1 MKLAAWHR
9 SLLHMMQTADT
20 KPTASLDHIELFAT
34 LPAEERQRLV
44 DHCIWHRLA
53 PNHLLIDGDLASPHG
68 VFVLTEGIVQLSQR
82 DSKWDTVPVGWL
94 SAPTCFGEFAAIMS
108 CPGATSVRT
117 VTACEVG
124 ELSEETFNQLLN
136 EYPSF
141 SLRLLKK
148 VVSIVRALDD
158 DVVRLHLADSILAAA
173 HRKALLRTI

>member
-1 MKLAAWHR
+1 
-9 SLLHMMQTADT
+9 MMHTVDM
-20 KPTASLDHIELFAT
+20 KPTASLDSIELFSSLSA
-34 LPAEERQRLV
+34 LERQRLA
-44 DHCIWHRLA
+44 DQCIWHRLE

-94 SAPTCFGEFAAIMS
+94 SAPACFGEFAAIMS

-124 ELSEETFNQLLN
+124 ELSEEVFNHLLN
-136 EYPSF
+136 EYPCF
-141 SLRLLKK
+141 SLKLLKK
-148 VVSIVRALDD
+148 VISIVRALDD
-158 DVVRLHLADSILAAA
+158 DIVRLHLADSILAAA

>member
-1 MKLAAWHR
+1 MTQA
-9 SLLHMMQTADT
+9 TDT
-20 KPTASLDHIELFAT
+20 KPKASLDHIELFST

-68 VFVLTEGIVQLSQR
+68 VFVLTEGIVELSQR
-82 DSKWDTVPVGWL
+82 DGKWDTVPVGWL
-94 SAPTCFGEFAAIMS
+94 SAPACFGEFAAIMS

-124 ELSEETFNQLLN
+124 ELSEEKFNQLLN

-158 DVVRLHLADSILAAA
+158 DIVRLHLADSILAAA